1 MEDKEDKNLGD
12 KSSGSNVNKN
22 VSGEGDSKNIQ
33 HTEEKS
39 KASNATDKEKTSAGE
54 SKTVIKKA
62 KKVKKGKKKHIT
74 SGTAHIN
81 ATFNNTIIT
90 ITDEQ
95 GNAIAWSSAGI
106 KGFKGSRKS
115 TPYAAQMAADEVG
128 TKALEYGMK
137 TLMVEING
145 PGSGRETALRALQ
158 AKGFKIT
165 TIRDTTPLPHNG
177 SRPPKRRR
185 V

>member
-1 MEDKEDKNLGD
+1 MEDKKDKNLSD
-12 KSSGSNVNKN
+12 KSSDSNVNKS

-33 HTEEKS
+33 HTEEKP

-54 SKTVIKKA
+54 SKTVIKKE

-115 TPYAAQMAADEVG
+115 TPYAAQMAAEDVG
-128 TKALEYGMK
+128 AKAKEHG
-137 TLMVEING
+137 VEILDVLVKG
-145 PGSGRETALRALQ
+145 PGAGRESALRALSSV
-158 AKGFKIT
+158 GFTIT
-165 TIRDTTPLPHNG
+165 SIRDVTPIPHNG
-177 SRPPKRRR
+177 CRPPKRRR